1 MAIKFNYEAIRDKRE
16 ELRLLP
22 IDVANEVNI
31 SLSIYRLIENGI
43 VNEQNIIEKVCD
55 ILDLNYSD
63 IIQITKETK
72 VLSIFNSKGG
82 IGKTSSTNSL
92 AAAFA
97 EKDYKVLC
105 VDLDSQCNLTQSFNL
120 SPEELHKNIMN
131 LFLIKNLGEV
141 MAEDIIINTKYK
153 NIDIITGSPEMDNL
167 SERILLQS
175 NREVI
180 LFEAFCNLIKDN
192 KYDFILF
199 DNSPATN
206 IALLNSIYTCNY
218 ALAPLVVG
226 ERFSLDGLSKL
237 FDTVNKCTY
246 NNRMLKDLKIFINK
260 YDKRVDMIDNFLE
273 LVYKNYSDNMF
284 KTIIR
289 IDAKLEKSQK
299 YRKTVFDYCKNTKA
313 IQDFRNLRDEIIAL
327 D

>member
-22 IDVANEVNI
+22 IDVANEINI
-31 SLSIYRLIENGI
+31 SLSVYRLIENGI
-43 VNEQNIIEKVCD
+43 VTEKNIIKQICD
-55 ILDLNYSD
+55 ILNLDFFK
-63 IIQITKETK
+63 IIENSKETK
-72 VLSIFNSKGG
+72 ILSIFNSKGG

-105 VDLDSQCNLTQSFNL
+105 VDLDAQCNLTQSFNL
-120 SPEELHKNIMN
+120 NPEENVNNIMD
-131 LFLIKNLGEV
+131 LFLVKKLGEKK
-141 MAEDIIINTKYK
+141 AETIIINTKYK
-153 NIDIITGSPEMDNL
+153 NIDIITGSSEMDNL

-175 NREVI
+175 NRELI
-180 LFEAFCNLIKDN
+180 LFEAFNHLIKNN

-237 FDTVNKCTY
+237 FDTVNQCTY
-246 NNRMLKDLKIFINK
+246 NNNMLKDLKIFINK
-260 YDKRVDMIDNFLE
+260 YDKRVDMIDEFLN
-273 LVYKNYSDNMF
+273 LVYKNYNDNMF

-289 IDAKLEKSQK
+289 VDAKLEKSQK
-299 YRKTVFDYCKNTKA
+299 HRKTVFDYCKRTKA
-313 IQDFRNLRDEIIAL
+313 IHDFRNLRDEIIAL